1 MKKITTNSIFA
12 AILLLFVCSPAFS
25 QPVKVWESTTTSEY
39 QCNNIIAL
47 NSDKNITLCSS
58 LDYSIFKK
66 MDGQTIVSVDTI
78 AHRRSDPSMMAKS
91 TSAGYAAIFSKE
103 NVPYATSL
111 NIYRDDGIVASS
123 IGLAKLVNNN
133 SYLTTPSQIIYNN
146 GNYYIS
152 GYYVEPNY
160 RTGFVLCVSGSGEL
174 LGKYTTSR
182 SLINNDFDANAYKIL
197 PFSNGIYFITN
208 EGDGFNVLNLTDR
221 CVLQNQTSVGL
232 KNLPYINGPSFFA
245 CISNDKLKLIMVSHA
260 GPNDSIFVCQMV
272 ENEYQVSQFIL
283 PINGITNLRLMDND
297 TFLVLYNNN
306 NNGVGLSLL
315 KMTPFQAKIVWKY
328 QVTEIGYTAVDFDVY
343 DKNIYIA
350 SYKQETMVQN
360 RITKIYYPDLPSVT
374 SGLNDVH
381 LFESIN
387 IYPNP
392 VISGNRV
399 NIDMDPSFCYQIFD
413 SKGSIVYNNDFFPG
427 IYFVRIMAPSGAT
440 IIKKIVV
447 Q

>member
-1 MKKITTNSIFA
+1 MKKITTISIFA
-12 AILLLFVCSPAFS
+12 AISLFVCQPLFA
-25 QPVKVWESTTTSEY
+25 QPVKVWESTTSSEY

-66 MDGQTIVSVDTI
+66 MDGQNIISVDTI
-78 AHRRSDPSMMAKS
+78 AHRRSDPSMMTKS
-91 TSAGYAAIFSKE
+91 NGSGYAAIFSKE
-103 NVPYATSL
+103 NVPYAISL
-111 NIYRDDGIVASS
+111 NIYRDDGVLVSS
-123 IGLAKLVNNN
+123 TGLAKVVNNN

-160 RTGFVLCVSGSGEL
+160 RTGFVICVSPSGEL
-174 LGKYTTSR
+174 LGKYTTAK
-182 SLINNDFDANAYKIL
+182 SLINNDFDANSYKIL
-197 PFSNGIYFITN
+197 PFSNGLYFVTN
-208 EGDGFNVLNLTDR
+208 EGDGFNVLNLTDK
-221 CVLQNQTSVGL
+221 CSLQSQASVNL
-232 KNLPYINGPSFFA
+232 KNLPYYNGPSFFA
-245 CISNDKLKLIMVSHA
+245 CISNDKLKLIMISHA
-260 GPNDSIFVCQMV
+260 GSNDSIFICQLI
-272 ENEYQVSQFIL
+272 ENEYQVSQFVL
-283 PINGITNLRLMDND
+283 PISGISNLRLIDND

-315 KMTPFQAKIVWKY
+315 KITPFQSKVLWKY
-328 QVTEIGYTAVDFDVY
+328 QVTEIGYTAADFDVY

-374 SGLNDVH
+374 SGLNDVKS
-381 LFESIN
+381 FESVN

-392 VISGNRV
+392 VSSGNRV

-413 SKGSIVYNNDFFPG
+413 SKGSVVANNDFLPG
-427 IYFVRIMAPSGAT
+427 MYFIRIMAPSGAT